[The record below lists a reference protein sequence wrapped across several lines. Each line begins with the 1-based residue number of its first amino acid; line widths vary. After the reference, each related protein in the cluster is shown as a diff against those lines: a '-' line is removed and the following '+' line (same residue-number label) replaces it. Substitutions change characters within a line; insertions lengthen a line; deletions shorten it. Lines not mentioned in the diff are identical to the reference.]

1 MLFTTPFRDRFIKT
15 NPAVSSQA
23 PRQVTE
29 PEALQIM
36 QDLLYTISGVDPEK
50 VVMEADFIRDLNVDS
65 LGMMEMLLEA
75 EEKFGTE
82 FDIAEAPDLRTVG
95 DLIDLLK
102 QRGGIA

>member
-1 MLFTTPFRDRFIKT
+1 MEAAR
-15 NPAVSSQA
+15 NVSSQA
-23 PRQVTE
+23 EKQLTE
-29 PEALQIM
+29 AEALQIM
-36 QDLLYTISGVDPEK
+36 QDLLSTIAGVDPEK
-50 VVMEADFIRDLNVDS
+50 VVKEADFIQDLNVDS

>member
-1 MLFTTPFRDRFIKT
+1 M
-15 NPAVSSQA
+15 SSQA
-23 PRQVTE
+23 PRQITE
-29 PEALQIM
+29 PEALEIM
-36 QDLLYTISGVDPEK
+36 QELLCTISGVDPEK
-50 VVMEADFIRDLNVDS
+50 VVREADFISDLNVDS

-95 DLIDLLK
+95 DLIDLLR

>member
-1 MLFTTPFRDRFIKT
+1 MD
-15 NPAVSSQA
+15 SQA
-23 PRQVTE
+23 GKQLTE
-29 PEALQIM
+29 AQALQII
-36 QDLLYTISGVDPEK
+36 QDLLSTIAGVEPEK
-50 VVMEADFIRDLNVDS
+50 VLKQADFIQDLNVDS

>member
-1 MLFTTPFRDRFIKT
+1 ME
-15 NPAVSSQA
+15 AVLNVGFQA
-23 PRQVTE
+23 DKRLSE
-29 PEALQIM
+29 AEALQIM
-36 QDLLYTISGVDPEK
+36 QGLLATIAGVDPEK
-50 VVMEADFIRDLNVDS
+50 VVREADFIQDLHVDS

-95 DLIDLLK
+95 DLLDLLK

>member
-1 MLFTTPFRDRFIKT
+1 M
-15 NPAVSSQA
+15 SSQA
-23 PRQVTE
+23 EKQLTE
-29 PEALQIM
+29 AEALQIM
-36 QDLLYTISGVDPEK
+36 QDLLKTIAGVDPEK
-50 VVMEADFIRDLNVDS
+50 VVKEADFIQDLNVDS

>member
-1 MLFTTPFRDRFIKT
+1 MSELHDRSDEICS
-15 NPAVSSQA
+15 NVSAQT
-23 PRQVTE
+23 QKQLTE
-29 PEALQIM
+29 SEALQIM
-36 QDLLYTISGVDPEK
+36 QELLATIAGVESEK
-50 VVMEADFIRDLNVDS
+50 VVREADFIQDLNVDS

-95 DLIDLLK
+95 DLLDLLK

>member
-1 MLFTTPFRDRFIKT
+1 M
-15 NPAVSSQA
+15 SSQA
-23 PRQVTE
+23 EKQLTE
-29 PEALQIM
+29 AEAMQIM
-36 QDLLYTISGVDPEK
+36 QDLLSTIAGVDPEK
-50 VVMEADFIRDLNVDS
+50 VVKEADFIQDLNVDS

>member
-1 MLFTTPFRDRFIKT
+1 M
-15 NPAVSSQA
+15 SSQV
-23 PRQVTE
+23 PRQITE
-29 PEALQIM
+29 PEALEIM
-36 QDLLYTISGVDPEK
+36 QDLLSTISGVDPAK

>member
-1 MLFTTPFRDRFIKT
+1 
-15 NPAVSSQA
+15 VSSQV
-23 PRQVTE
+23 PRQITE
-29 PEALQIM
+29 PEALEIM
-36 QDLLYTISGVDPEK
+36 QDLLSTISGVDPAK